1 MPTWSS
7 NLSGAHLNRTK
18 VVIACISA
26 AHTTMSKLGAIY
38 YIRDDPS
45 KKLTRLLLHVVSK
58 YRHFQQ
64 RTSNAKRCP
73 LRRLL
78 LRRVLILAAAVMVR
92 RKGAATSVHGRW
104 KMTTTAQLHRWLVQA
119 RFCTSHLHNSDTIH
133 DIFSCVI
140 TQTRYYCYDTCVI
153 LRRMS
158 IS

>member
-1 MPTWSS
+1 MTMPTWSS

-26 AHTTMSKLGAIY
+26 AHTTMSKLGSIY
-38 YIRDDPS
+38 NIWDDPY
-45 KKLTRLLLHVVSK
+45 KKLTRLLLHIVSK

-92 RKGAATSVHGRW
+92 RKGAATSAHGRW
-104 KMTTTAQLHRWLVQA
+104 KMTTAGTIAQMACASEV
-119 RFCTSHLHNSDTIH
+119 SHKPSAQQWHHSWHFLMRHHAN
-133 DIFSCVI
+133 
-140 TQTRYYCYDTCVI
+140 
-153 LRRMS
+153 
-158 IS
+158 